1 MTPLPTDSSN
11 FDNMKIYQICPFS
24 LLIVCTVQ
32 VAKTQPDQLDLDG
45 AKATKPKIS
54 LDLTSSSPLQITLS
68 RTSLELIKSLAEVR
82 LTEPP

>member
-1 MTPLPTDSSN
+1 MLNTGIDSSN
-11 FDNMKIYQICPFS
+11 FDNIKSCPS
-24 LLIVCTVQ
+24 CLLIVCTVQ

-45 AKATKPKIS
+45 TKATKPKIS

-82 LTEPP
+82 